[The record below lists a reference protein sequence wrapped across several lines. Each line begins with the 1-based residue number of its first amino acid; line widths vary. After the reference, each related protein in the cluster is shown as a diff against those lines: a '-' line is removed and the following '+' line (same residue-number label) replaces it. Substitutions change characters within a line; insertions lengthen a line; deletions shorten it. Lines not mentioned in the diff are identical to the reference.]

1 MSNVYGT
8 AIYKKNV
15 PALERLLR
23 LVASAALVIGA
34 ALWIDDTRIRWLA
47 VASGAMFA
55 LTGVFGFCP
64 ACYFAGRKLAA

>member
-15 PALERLLR
+15 PALERVLR
-23 LVASAALVIGA
+23 LVASASLVIGA

-47 VASGAMFA
+47 VASGAMLA

>member
-1 MSNVYGT
+1 MSAIVGT

-15 PALERLLR
+15 PALER
-23 LVASAALVIGA
+23 VARFAVAVAMIVGA
-34 ALWIDDTRIRWLA
+34 ALWISDTRIRWLA
-47 VASGAMFA
+47 IASGAMFA